1 MSLNINR
8 ESIENIKKLSIAE
21 RILIVEDIW
30 DSIISSNESFPISDE
45 QKKELDKR
53 LEEYYK
59 NPGEVRTWKEVK
71 ANIQSQ
77 L

>member
-1 MSLNINR
+1 MSVNITQ
-8 ESIENIKKLSIAE
+8 ESIDNIKKLSIAE

-45 QKKELDKR
+45 QKKELEIR
-53 LEEYYK
+53 LEAYYK
-59 NPGEVRTWKEVK
+59 NPSEGRSWKEVK